1 MRLFS
6 HPQTRQL
13 KAISRNCKSDFSV
26 KFEAVCKRTA
36 IASDA
41 FFASAKV
48 IRFGVAPNGWPQYA
62 PVSLILAVLFLSGCA
77 DLHAEKSGVQRNR
90 GQMNIRDLSQLVNTK
105 ESAWPMIQAW
115 VKDAKNQVEVLPPTD
130 PARSRAL
137 LATQVTTRSPMGSII
152 YETGGLLIDH
162 GWLRILGSGHPK
174 LPRTLP
180 DWNKSVGNDFTSKAP
195 PFLLVADDAIGGFF
209 AIDGGAFGKPGNVF
223 NFAPDSLRWEDTGKS
238 YTDFIDFCF
247 NGDLEK
253 FYEGLRWQGWQAD
266 LKQLPGDKGFMI
278 YPFLFAAGPPIDAR
292 QRKPVP
298 LSELY
303 GLFVE
308 KANAAQSKKP
318 TF

>member
-1 MRLFS
+1 MKL
-6 HPQTRQL
+6 
-13 KAISRNCKSDFSV
+13 I
-26 KFEAVCKRTA
+26 
-36 IASDA
+36 
-41 FFASAKV
+41 
-48 IRFGVAPNGWPQYA
+48 A
-62 PVSLILAVLFLSGCA
+62 PVSLILAVLLLSSCA
-77 DLHAEKSGVQRNR
+77 QWRTEKLVVERNH
-90 GQMNIRDLSQLVNTK
+90 GEMSIRDLSQLINTK
-105 ESAWPMIQAW
+105 ESAWPMIRTW
-115 VKDAKNQVEVLPPTD
+115 VKEAKNQVEVLPPTD

-152 YETGGLLIDH
+152 YETGGLLVDH

-180 DWNKSVGNDFTSKAP
+180 DWNRSMGNNLTPNAP

-209 AIDGGAFGKPGNVF
+209 AIDGGVFGKPGNVF
-223 NFAPDSLRWEDTGKS
+223 YYAPDSLRWEDTGKS

-266 LKQLPGDKGFMI
+266 LKRLPGDKGFMI

-303 GLFVE
+303 GLFVD
-308 KANAAQSKKP
+308 KSNAEQSKKP

>member
-1 MRLFS
+1 MKLFG
-6 HPQTRQL
+6 
-13 KAISRNCKSDFSV
+13 SV
-26 KFEAVCKRTA
+26 T
-36 IASDA
+36 
-41 FFASAKV
+41 
-48 IRFGVAPNGWPQYA
+48 
-62 PVSLILAVLFLSGCA
+62 LILAGLLLSSCSE
-77 DLHAEKSGVQRNR
+77 LHSEKTGVGRESSQVNVRN
-90 GQMNIRDLSQLVNTK
+90 LSQLVNTK
-105 ESAWPMIQAW
+105 ESAWPMIQTW
-115 VKDAKNQVEVLPPTD
+115 VKDAKNQVEILPPTD

-152 YETGGLLIDH
+152 YETGGLLVDH
-162 GWLRILGSGHPK
+162 GWVRILGSGHPR

-180 DWNKSVGNDFTSKAP
+180 DWNSSVGNDFTTNKP

-209 AIDGGAFGKPGNVF
+209 AIDGGLLGKPGDVF
-223 NFAPDSLRWEDTGKS
+223 YYAPDSLKWEDTGKG

-266 LKQLPGDKGFMI
+266 LKRLPGDKGFMI

-303 GLFVE
+303 GLFVD
-308 KANAAQSKKP
+308 KSNAQQSKKP